1 MKKFVYLFFIFIFS
15 VCMFGCKNNVDTNI
29 IRVENV
35 VINKSHAYV
44 NVGESIVLL
53 AQVFPFNAINQKIIW
68 QSDNNNIA
76 VVDSGVVF
84 GKQEGKTVITATSED
99 GNFCDRCTIFVSTP
113 KLTSNTFN
121 NISSVYDVNSYIN
134 PVELWKT
141 FKQKF
146 DDEMEKIEFEFEN
159 FKTNQ
164 NNFKNINSTTNDN
177 SQNQSQFLEDY
188 KNNDDSTQKSYYF
201 EYKYNSNGI
210 DDEEDEFTKY
220 KDDKTIIKEI
230 LF

>member
-1 MKKFVYLFFIFIFS
+1 
-15 VCMFGCKNNVDTNI
+15 MFGCKNNVDTNI